1 MKNKFIY
8 RSGDCNVD
16 GVWDLK
22 DTNIYI
28 QDCKSYAGFYAVNQ
42 DFLDDPDK
50 EYIEL
55 IGKAKTLAEA
65 KKIAL
70 KAL

>member
-8 RSGDCNVD
+8 ESGDYGTD
-16 GVWDLK
+16 GTWKLM

-28 QDCKSYAGFYAVNQ
+28 QDCKSYAGFYAVNA

-55 IGKAKTLAEA
+55 VGKAKTLIEA
-65 KKIAL
+65 KFIAL
-70 KAL
+70 KQV